1 MKKHYEHA
9 MKSIIAAVLVFAM
22 VLVSALSIPASVVDA
37 AVAAPTLSK
46 SSQNVLMDGTYK
58 LTVKN
63 QVKGSKYTWTSS
75 NKNVATVSK
84 TGVVTGVYTGTA
96 TITCKVKAPKKTYTL
111 KSKITV
117 LKPATS
123 FEISNKITAM
133 NLGQKSNLAGV
144 VSPTSATDKVTWT
157 SSNKKIATVSAKG
170 VVTALKE
177 GSVKITGKT
186 LSGKTAATTIK
197 VVGKEGVVTTQD
209 ELNALV
215 GTGIGKITIKTDEKV
230 DLTIPEGKNAKTKLV
245 VDAPKADVHNNGT
258 FASVDIKNIAANS
271 WYEEAVGNKLNI
283 LALNARIVVG
293 ANANVDIQVNVEG
306 AKLALENNGTIKAVA
321 VGKAAD
327 INVSGTS
334 KQQVPVVASVANIKL
349 TSSVPLALDCKEK
362 IELTLNKG
370 AEGTKVTAASK
381 DAVPVVKGEV
391 KVTVTVGTGSDATQ
405 VTPDTT
411 TTTPGGS
418 TGGSTGGGDNGN
430 VTPNVVKTT
439 DGTTT
444 TFTLAKSYKQLTAV
458 DVKYNNHTY
467 TIDGTILSKLVSFLD
482 NDQNTIDLW
491 KLINSEI
498 TVSKYGNQTVIVKGS
513 TIGDLTKIVTFK
525 GGNNGLDGKTFECT
539 VDGDSNTVSVK
550 TASGVTYKFTKVNDN
565 KLIIDATNST
575 SKNVDFDVKF

>member
-230 DLTIPEGKNAKTKLV
+230 DLTIPAGKNAKTKLV

-321 VGKAAD
+321 VVKAAD

-334 KQQVPVVASVANIKL
+334 KQQVPVVASAANIKL

-381 DAVPVVKGEV
+381 DVVPVVKGEV
-391 KVTVTVGTGSDATQ
+391 KVTVTVGSDATQ

-411 TTTPGGS
+411 PTAPGGP
-418 TGGSTGGGDNGN
+418 TGGGPAPINEYTEVIGVKGDNTTTYTLSKAYTKLQEVK
-430 VTPNVVKTT
+430 VTYNDKSYTINSTVLDNLCDLLAGKEATIIRWNKINEPISVVK
-439 DGTTT
+439 GG
-444 TFTLAKSYKQLTAV
+444 Q
-458 DVKYNNHTY
+458 
-467 TIDGTILSKLVSFLD
+467 TIT
-482 NDQNTIDLW
+482 
-491 KLINSEI
+491 
-498 TVSKYGNQTVIVKGS
+498 VKGS
-513 TIGDLTKIVTFK
+513 SDPEMKIVTFD
-525 GGNNGLDGKTFECT
+525 GGTNGLEGKTFECK
-539 VDGDSNTVSVK
+539 VKAASNTVSVK
-550 TASGVTYKFTKVNDN
+550 SASGTYEFGMVGNDTLTISTTN
-565 KLIIDATNST
+565 KE
-575 SKNVDFDVKF
+575 VRFFVKFK

>member
-117 LKPATS
+117 LKPAAS

-157 SSNKKIATVSAKG
+157 SSNKKIVTVSAKG

-186 LSGKTAATTIK
+186 LSGKTDSVTIK

-230 DLTIPEGKNAKTKLV
+230 DLTIPAGKNAKTKLV

-258 FASVDIKNIAANS
+258 FASIDIKNIAANS
-271 WYEEAVGNKLNI
+271 WYEEAVGNLLNI
-283 LALNARIVVG
+283 LTTNSRIVVG
-293 ANANVDIQVNVEG
+293 EKAVVKIEVNQEG
-306 AKLALENNGTIKAVA
+306 AKLVIENNGTVQEVA
-321 VGKAAD
+321 VVKAAD
-327 INVSGTS
+327 INVSGAS
-334 KQQVPVVASVANIKL
+334 KQQVPVVVNVPNIKI

-362 IELTLNKG
+362 VELTLNKG

-381 DAVPVVKGEV
+381 DVVPVVKGEV

-411 TTTPGGS
+411 PTVPGGS
-418 TGGSTGGGDNGN
+418 TGG
-430 VTPNVVKTT
+430 
-439 DGTTT
+439 
-444 TFTLAKSYKQLTAV
+444 
-458 DVKYNNHTY
+458 
-467 TIDGTILSKLVSFLD
+467 
-482 NDQNTIDLW
+482 
-491 KLINSEI
+491 
-498 TVSKYGNQTVIVKGS
+498 
-513 TIGDLTKIVTFK
+513 
-525 GGNNGLDGKTFECT
+525 GNNGG
-539 VDGDSNTVSVK
+539 GNTPTSQTYSISSLENLK
-550 TASGVTYKFTKVNDN
+550 AIKVTYKGNTYNVTADMVDLLRIF
-565 KLIIDATNST
+565 ITNSVGVASWQGTTNETHTYNGVDVTVIAYPGLESDTNTKKVTLAGGSFGNGRSYKATIYPSTQTVQLT
-575 SKNVDFDVKF
+575 SLQTSGLSFNVTMVSSTNSIVISPVPTDLVFTPEYK

>member
-46 SSQNVLMDGTYK
+46 SSQNVLMGSTAK

-75 NKNVATVSK
+75 NKNVATVSN

-96 TITCKVKAPKKTYTL
+96 TITCKVKAPKKAYTL

-117 LKPATS
+117 LKPAAS

-186 LSGKTAATTIK
+186 LSGKTASTTIK

-230 DLTIPEGKNAKTKLV
+230 DLTIPASINAKTKLI

-271 WYEEAVGNKLNI
+271 WYEEAIGNKLNI

-293 ANANVDIQVNVEG
+293 ANAVVDINVNVEG
-306 AKLALENNGTIKAVA
+306 AKLALENNGKINAVA
-321 VGKAAD
+321 VVKAAD

-334 KQQVPVVASVANIKL
+334 KQQVPVVASAANIKI

-370 AEGTKVTAASK
+370 AEGSKVTAASK

-391 KVTVTVGTGSDATQ
+391 KVTVTVGTGSDTTQ

-411 TTTPGGS
+411 PISSGNNN
-418 TGGSTGGGDNGN
+418 TGGGSVSNSY
-430 VTPNVVKTT
+430 VKTIALNNLT
-439 DGTTT
+439 SIDVTYGGTTYKVT
-444 TFTLAKSYKQLTAV
+444 SEMITLFKFFLTFSGAEASWQSETGVPHTYTAANGEVITVTVDKIAGETDPNTKKVTIAGDSFGSGKSYKAT
-458 DVKYNNHTY
+458 
-467 TIDGTILSKLVSFLD
+467 LSKVARNVTLTSYQTPDLKFVVTMTGAESL
-482 NDQNTIDLW
+482 QIDPAP
-491 KLINSEI
+491 
-498 TVSKYGNQTVIVKGS
+498 T
-513 TIGDLTKIVTFK
+513 
-525 GGNNGLDGKTFECT
+525 GLNF
-539 VDGDSNTVSVK
+539 VPHYN
-550 TASGVTYKFTKVNDN
+550 
-565 KLIIDATNST
+565 
-575 SKNVDFDVKF
+575 

>member
-186 LSGKTAATTIK
+186 LSGKTDSVTIK

-230 DLTIPEGKNAKTKLV
+230 DLTIPAGKNAKTKLV

-258 FASVDIKNIAANS
+258 FASIDIKNIAANS
-271 WYEEAVGNKLNI
+271 WYEEAVGNLLNI
-283 LALNARIVVG
+283 LTTNSRIVVG
-293 ANANVDIQVNVEG
+293 EKAVVKIEVNQEG
-306 AKLALENNGTIKAVA
+306 AKLVIENNGTVQEVA
-321 VGKAAD
+321 VVKAAD
-327 INVSGTS
+327 INVSGAS
-334 KQQVPVVASVANIKL
+334 KQQVPVVVNVPNIKI

-370 AEGTKVTAASK
+370 AEGTKVTAVSK

-411 TTTPGGS
+411 PSTPSTPTTPTTPDPTPTPAPAYTEVKGVK
-418 TGGSTGGGDNGN
+418 GD
-430 VTPNVVKTT
+430 
-439 DGTTT
+439 DDTT
-444 TFTLAKSYKQLTAV
+444 TFTLPKSYTELKE
-458 DVKYNNHTY
+458 VKVTYNNNSY
-467 TIDGTILSKLVSFLD
+467 VIDSTILNRLVELLEGKET
-482 NDQNTIDLW
+482 TINNW
-491 KLINSEI
+491 KAIGEAIS
-498 TVSKYGNQTVIVKGS
+498 VKKGNQTVTVKGTS
-513 TIGDLTKIVTFK
+513 VPEMKIVTFV
-525 GGNNGLDGKTFECT
+525 GNENGLDGKKFECK
-539 VDGDSNTVSVK
+539 VKSDSNSVSVK
-550 TASGVTYKFTKVNDN
+550 SASGTYEFKMVGNDKLTIDTSN
-565 KLIIDATNST
+565 KE
-575 SKNVDFDVKF
+575 VKFFVKFK

>member
-391 KVTVTVGTGSDATQ
+391 KVTVTVGTGSDTTQ

-418 TGGSTGGGDNGN
+418 IGGG
-430 VTPNVVKTT
+430 TPNPTPTPTPTPVVVKGEK
-439 DGTTT
+439 DGDNT
-444 TFTLAKSYKQLTAV
+444 TFNLPKSYKELKS
-458 DVKYNNHTY
+458 VKVTYNKNSY
-467 TIDGTILSKLVSFLD
+467 NIDGFILEKLVKFLD
-482 NDQNTIDLW
+482 NDQETIKLW
-491 KLINSEI
+491 KSITSEI
-498 TVSKYGNQTVIVKGS
+498 SVTKYGNETVKVDKS
-513 TIGDLTKIVTFK
+513 SIGELTKIVTFAGDK
-525 GGNNGLDGKTFECT
+525 NGLAGKSFECT
-539 VDGDSNTVSVK
+539 VDGTTNSVSVK
-550 TASGVTYKFTKVNDN
+550 GKSGIIFKFTKVGDKTLVINTTD
-565 KLIIDATNST
+565 K
-575 SKNVDFDVKF
+575 DVEFEVYYN